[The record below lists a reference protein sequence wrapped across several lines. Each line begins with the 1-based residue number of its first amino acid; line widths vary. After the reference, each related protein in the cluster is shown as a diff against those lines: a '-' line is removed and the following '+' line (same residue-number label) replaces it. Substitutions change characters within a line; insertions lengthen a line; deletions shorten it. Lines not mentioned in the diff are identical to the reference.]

1 MLIITNLNNTEE
13 KVHMVREWVSKFGE
27 KTDVVCMP
35 VEKDLLKRQFFFAQ
49 LWLQKKIFTFK
60 WEQFSLVEFRWEK
73 FSLAEIRWK
82 KFSLVKI
89 MWEKF
94 SLAELRWEKL

>member
-35 VEKDLLKRQFFFAQ
+35 VEKDLLKRQFFFC
-49 LWLQKKIFTFK
+49 
-60 WEQFSLVEFRWEK
+60 LVMAPEEDFY
-73 FSLAEIRWK
+73 F
-82 KFSLVKI
+82 
-89 MWEKF
+89 
-94 SLAELRWEKL
+94 